1 MKMIHEMTP
10 EEQALHW
17 KTEHLR
23 DSKNLRALR
32 GSNDLLH
39 TLWSKAEDDLEA
51 LQAKYDAL
59 VSSNMELDNKI
70 RYLVS
75 QHLEK
80 CVECEELKNK

>member
-17 KTEHLR
+17 KMEYLR
-23 DSKNLRALR
+23 DSKALR
-32 GSNDLLH
+32 SCKASNDLLH
-39 TLWSKAEDDLEA
+39 TLWKCAEDDLEA

-59 VSSNMELDNKI
+59 VS
-70 RYLVS
+70 

-80 CVECEELKNK
+80 CVECEELKNN